1 MPSKEQQRK
10 YGKKGGATT
19 RARHGKEHFSRAGQ
33 KGGAVTKAE
42 HGTEHFRAAG
52 KRGGD
57 TMAQRPKDL
66 SRAGKL
72 GGQATL
78 EKLGKEHLLQLS
90 QASAQERAARRVLP
104 RLLAALEPFRR
115 YLEETE
121 ADFQVMQPKGLATEH
136 TSAPAHPA
144 SCGVTFGA
152 CLTLLQE
159 MRAAASAP
167 QAGQVAAL
175 VRQDLAKVKGPLPG
189 DLLGREAADEKAQGL
204 ELRAQPSIDT
214 LAEAERLVQNAIRD
228 HRDPIVSMEP
238 TRELTV
244 EMDPEA
250 QQSRGE

>member
-1 MPSKEQQRK
+1 MPHNKEQQAKAGR
-10 YGKKGGATT
+10 KGGATT

-42 HGTEHFRAAG
+42 HGTEHYRAAG
-52 KRGGD
+52 KRGGE

-78 EKLGKEHLLQLS
+78 DKLGKDHLLQLS

-104 RLLAALEPFRR
+104 RLLAALEHFRR

-121 ADFQVMQPKGLATEH
+121 ADFQKVEARGLATEA
-136 TSAPAHPA
+136 TSAPLHPA
-144 SCGVTFGA
+144 SCGVTFGD

-159 MRAAASAP
+159 MRSAAGAS
-167 QAGQVAAL
+167 QAGQFAAL

-189 DLLGREAADEKAQGL
+189 DLLRRQETLDEKAQGQ
-204 ELRAQPSIDT
+204 EICAPP
-214 LAEAERLVQNAIRD
+214 A
-228 HRDPIVSMEP
+228 
-238 TRELTV
+238 RELTL

-250 QQSRGE
+250 QQPGGE